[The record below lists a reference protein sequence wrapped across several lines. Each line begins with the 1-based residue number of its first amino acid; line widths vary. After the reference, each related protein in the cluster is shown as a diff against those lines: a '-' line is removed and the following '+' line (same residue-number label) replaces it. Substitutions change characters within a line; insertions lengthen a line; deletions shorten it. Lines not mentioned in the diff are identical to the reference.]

1 MRFKKHGF
9 VFLFLGGTPM
19 YKRVLLKLS
28 GEALGEKNSTNIIDV
43 DALNSIVAKIKLLH
57 DEGLEVAIVIGA
69 GNIWR
74 GKVAE
79 KIGIERVPADYMG
92 MLGTVINAVAMS
104 SALRKAGV
112 ESVVYSAVP
121 EIKGVTIAY
130 DADKVKVDLSQ
141 GKVCFLAGGTGKPFF
156 TTDTAATL
164 RAIETDCEAILM
176 GKNGVKGVY
185 DKDPTIYSDAKFYP
199 EITYSEMREMNLQIM
214 DQTAIELIEK
224 TDIEILVFSMQ
235 DVENFQKAARGE
247 NVGTICKKRR

>member
-1 MRFKKHGF
+1 
-9 VFLFLGGTPM
+9 M

-28 GEALGEKNSTNIIDV
+28 GEALGVKSSDNIIDV
-43 DALNSIVAKIKLLH
+43 ESLNSICEKIKILH
-57 DEGLEVAIVIGA
+57 DDGLEVAIVIGA

-104 SALRKAGV
+104 SALKKIGV
-112 ESVVYSAVP
+112 DSVVYSAIP
-121 EIKGVTIAY
+121 EINGVTIAY
-130 DADKVKVDLSQ
+130 DADKVKSDLSQ

-164 RAIETDCEAILM
+164 RAIETECEAILM

-185 DKDPTIYSDAKFYP
+185 DKDPRVYPDAKFLP
-199 EITYSEMREMNLQIM
+199 EVTFKEMRELGIQVM

-235 DVENFQKAARGE
+235 EPENFQRAANGE
-247 NVGTICKKRR
+247 NVGTICKKEK

>member
-1 MRFKKHGF
+1 
-9 VFLFLGGTPM
+9 M

-28 GEALGEKNSTNIIDV
+28 GEALGVKNSDNIIDV
-43 DALNSIVAKIKLLH
+43 EMLNSLCSKKKLLH

-79 KIGIERVPADYMG
+79 RIGIERVPADFMG

-104 SALRKAGV
+104 SALKKINV

-121 EIKGVTIAY
+121 AIENVTVAY
-130 DADKVKVDLSQ
+130 DAEKVKKDLSA

-164 RAIETDCEAILM
+164 RAIETNCEAILM
-176 GKNGVKGVY
+176 GKNAVKGVY
-185 DKDPTIYSDAKFYP
+185 DKDPTLYADAKFFP
-199 EITYSEMREMNLQIM
+199 EITFTQMREMNIQIM
-214 DQTAIELIEK
+214 DQTAIEMIEK

-235 DVENFQKAARGE
+235 NIENFQKAAQGI
-247 NVGTICKKRR
+247 NVGTICKKEI

>member
-1 MRFKKHGF
+1 
-9 VFLFLGGTPM
+9 M

-28 GEALGEKNSTNIIDV
+28 GEALGEKNSDNIIDV
-43 DALNSIVAKIKLLH
+43 QSLNSICEKIKILH
-57 DEGLEVAIVIGA
+57 DDGLEVAIVIGA

-74 GKVAE
+74 GKVAQ

-104 SALRKAGV
+104 SALKKLGV
-112 ESVVYSAVP
+112 DSVVYSAIP
-121 EIKGVTIAY
+121 EIKEVTFAY
-130 DADKVKVDLSQ
+130 DADKVKRDLSQ

-164 RAIETDCEAILM
+164 RAIETNCDAILM
-176 GKNGVKGVY
+176 AKNGVKGVY

-199 EITYSEMREMNLQIM
+199 EITFKEMRDLNIQIM

-224 TDIEILVFSMQ
+224 TNIQILVFSMQ
-235 DVENFQKAARGE
+235 NVENFQLAAKGV
-247 NVGTICKKRR
+247 NVGTICKKER

>member
-1 MRFKKHGF
+1 
-9 VFLFLGGTPM
+9 M

-28 GEALGEKNSTNIIDV
+28 GEALGEKDSNNIIDV
-43 DALNSIVAKIKLLH
+43 DSLKAICEKIKALH

-79 KIGIERVPADYMG
+79 KIGIDRVPADFMG

-104 SALRKAGV
+104 SALNKMGV

-121 EIKGVTIAY
+121 EIKEVTFAY
-130 DADKVKVDLSQ
+130 DADKVKSDLSQ

-164 RAIETDCEAILM
+164 RAIETECDAILM
-176 GKNGVKGVY
+176 AKNGVKGVY
-185 DKDPTIYSDAKFYP
+185 DKDPTIHADAKIYP
-199 EITYSEMREMNLQIM
+199 EITYQEMKDMNIQIM
-214 DQTAIELIEK
+214 DQTAVELIEK
-224 TDIEILVFSMQ
+224 SDIQILVFSMQ
-235 DVENFQKAARGE
+235 NLDNFHRAARGE
-247 NVGTICKKRR
+247 NVGTICKKER